1 MEELKNEMLK
11 IWLQT
16 GFSHKSALQ
25 KVSKES
31 WSNFSLVQC
40 PKVIV
45 IEQRREEEKKI
56 WLNEK
61 WHLKMTNGWNMSLLF
76 PDIVSMLHSFNY
88 EAVILAFQCI

>member
-31 WSNFSLVQC
+31 
-40 PKVIV
+40 
-45 IEQRREEEKKI
+45 
-56 WLNEK
+56 
-61 WHLKMTNGWNMSLLF
+61 
-76 PDIVSMLHSFNY
+76 
-88 EAVILAFQCI
+88 